1 MTLEEK
7 WKVMVMQIEEEIRLV
22 HEIIAQTKCSK

>member
-7 WKVMVMQIEEEIRLV
+7 WKVMVMQMEEIRLV